1 MVVVEIVRDSWV
13 AVVVVVVEVVL
24 LDVDGVGWIGI
35 TSAVTA
41 SSFAAL
47 DRVVVLGAGVGVSG
61 SAALVAV
68 VAPVSFGKP
77 GTLSITD
84 PPLTGVDTAAF
95 VEEVEAAPVPGSLSV
110 ILEVP
115 VDAEYSGREWGAGR
129 SDMSW
134 WKWD

>member
-1 MVVVEIVRDSWV
+1 MGRI
-13 AVVVVVVEVVL
+13 
-24 LDVDGVGWIGI
+24 GVGSAI
-35 TSAVTA
+35 TT

-47 DRVVVLGAGVGVSG
+47 DLVAVLGVGVGVSG
-61 SAALVAV
+61 SVALTVPA
-68 VAPVSFGKP
+68 SFGKP

-84 PPLTGVDTAAF
+84 PPLTGDPMAVVREA
-95 VEEVEAAPVPGSLSV
+95 EAAPVPGSLNV

-134 WKWD
+134 WKYDYGSRFSLRE